1 MAQPQN
7 LTQVQELKQE
17 LKALIEEQKALER
30 NIVALD
36 KVHVYD
42 QCKIFYNKGQ
52 KEQLGKQIAMLDEHL
67 LLIES
72 QYPVE
77 EVEAR
82 PESAEEEHK

>member
-1 MAQPQN
+1 M
-7 LTQVQELKQE
+7 QELEQE
-17 LKALIEEQKALER
+17 LRTLRKENEALER

-36 KVHVYD
+36 KEHVYD